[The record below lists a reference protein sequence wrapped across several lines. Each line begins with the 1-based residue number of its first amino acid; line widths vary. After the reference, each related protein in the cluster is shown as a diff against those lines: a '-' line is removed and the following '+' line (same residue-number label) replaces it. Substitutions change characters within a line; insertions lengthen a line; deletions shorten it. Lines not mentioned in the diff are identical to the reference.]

1 MNTSAFFDEGFGIGM
16 LAIMAVVIVALIL
29 VHTWVTS
36 RSRPHHATEGFSQK
50 LPTQGNKDDDRL
62 VNYYWL
68 ASDNTCCEGAYNDGK
83 VSIDQMKRVL
93 QEGARFVDF
102 AIYTMPNGCD
112 GSGMVDEPAV
122 AGSASNS
129 DLSIGTTNCL
139 PVSRVMS
146 ELASTAFSAG
156 QVPRP
161 TEPLFIHLRLRTKH
175 DSTLTFLGDSIRRN
189 FGGRLLSANKYGGS
203 GTNGPATVS
212 ILNTPLTELRGKCIV
227 ILESDNRNWTSN
239 RALADVVNIAQGAG
253 EPFFQSISAP
263 IQRVSV
269 SKHTPDANM
278 ERLSLITPTTESG
291 DGPVSYPFGPNML
304 VGAQF
309 IAMPFHINN
318 QNTQAAKDFFNKHSS
333 GHVLKPPPL
342 LQKIVKV
349 PAPKP
354 QNPDLSYAKR
364 TKSSAYYSF
373 SV

>member
-1 MNTSAFFDEGFGIGM
+1 MDATTFFDQGLGIGL
-16 LAIMAVVIVALIL
+16 LAVMAVVIVALIL

-36 RSRPHHATEGFSQK
+36 RSRSTSPEGFSQK
-50 LPTQGNKDDDRL
+50 LPTQGNGDDDRL

-68 ASDNTCCEGAYNDGK
+68 SSYNTCCGGAYNDGK
-83 VSIDQMKRVL
+83 VSIAQMKRVL
-93 QEGARFVDF
+93 KEGARFVDF

-122 AGSASNS
+122 AGSDS
-129 DLSIGTTNCL
+129 DSDQSIGSTNCL
-139 PVSRVMS
+139 PLSQVMS

-161 TEPLFIHLRLRTKH
+161 NEPLFIHLRLRTKLEG
-175 DSTLTFLGDSIRRN
+175 TLTFLGDSIRRN
-189 FGGRLLSANKYGGS
+189 FGGRLLPAAKYGGS
-203 GTNGPATVS
+203 GSNGPATVS
-212 ILNTPLTELRGKCIV
+212 ILATPLADLRGKCVI
-227 ILESDNRNWTSN
+227 ILESDTRDWSNN

-253 EPFFQSISAP
+253 EPFFQSIAAP

-269 SKHTPDANM
+269 NKHTPDANM

-291 DGPVSYPFGPNML
+291 DGPVAYPFGPNML

-309 IAMPFHINN
+309 IAMPFQVKD
-318 QNTQAAKDFFNKHSS
+318 QNTQATLDFFNKHSS
-333 GHVLKPPPL
+333 GHVLKPQPL

-349 PAPKP
+349 PAPTP

-364 TKSSAYYSF
+364 TKSTAYYNF